1 MKTSFQAQDVKRTGL
16 VRVLESDDAANETN
30 AGDISEADTARIDRE
45 LGINKAQ
52 SLAEANDR
60 RAMSIQMG
68 KQDELSRICMGE

>member
-30 AGDISEADTARIDRE
+30 PGDISEADTARIDRE
-45 LGINKAQ
+45 LGINKAK

-60 RAMSIQMG
+60 RALSIQMG